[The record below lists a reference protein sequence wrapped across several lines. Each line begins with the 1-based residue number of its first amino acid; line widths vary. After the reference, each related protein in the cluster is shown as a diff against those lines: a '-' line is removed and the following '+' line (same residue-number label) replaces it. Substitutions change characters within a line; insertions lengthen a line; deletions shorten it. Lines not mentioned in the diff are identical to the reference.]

1 MRTPYDEQHYSTA
14 FATSVPT
21 TAIFL
26 IRSCGTPCRCWRYS
40 GVLWVIQTSPF
51 SSSDTSA
58 FSGRSI
64 ASEGAAIIRGVP
76 PLGLPKISSFVGRI
90 FIPTFSASPLW
101 SIKANTCTPRSA
113 RTDSSRFTVSSTEY
127 LLATCKRPLPCI
139 TSPLELGSLAR
150 PSLARKMLSRPAL
163 ASLLWNP
170 LPQDLLQNLR
180 CHCSSHSRN

>member
-1 MRTPYDEQHYSTA
+1 M
-14 FATSVPT
+14 
-21 TAIFL
+21 
-26 IRSCGTPCRCWRYS
+26 
-40 GVLWVIQTSPF
+40 
-51 SSSDTSA
+51 
-58 FSGRSI
+58 
-64 ASEGAAIIRGVP
+64 
-76 PLGLPKISSFVGRI
+76 
-90 FIPTFSASPLW
+90 W
-101 SIKANTCTPRSA
+101 SIKATTCTPRSA

-180 CHCSSHSRN
+180 CHCSSHSRNILRRVVLHEVCADNRTLNRVQMSNGLPHRHAARLAMRDSRRKRRVELIYVERNINWAIDLELLMRGKGP